1 MTASSAHSMRPLG
14 LEDIAELRAYE
25 RVRDH
30 YRAHVI
36 ELKRRRRVVLGPIIS
51 VVFDC
56 PETVRFQIQE
66 VARVEKITTDEG
78 ILAEL
83 EVYNRLLPGS
93 GELSAT
99 VFIELTTEA
108 DLRHWLPRLVGIER
122 SVAIELAGGEVIWS
136 RPEQTQPDA
145 SSQEVTPALH
155 HVRFACAPGDVEGL
169 AAPAALTAR
178 HPEYEARAEL
188 SEVTRTEL
196 VADLT
201 ASPEL
206 LPLG

>member
-1 MTASSAHSMRPLG
+1 MRPLG

-30 YRAHVI
+30 YRAQVI
-36 ELKRRRRVVLGPIIS
+36 ELKRRRRVALGPIIS

-66 VARVEKITTDEG
+66 MARAEKISTDEG

-83 EVYNRLLPGS
+83 EVYNRLLPG
-93 GELSAT
+93 GRELSAT
-99 VFIELTTEA
+99 LFIELTTEA
-108 DLRHWLPRLVGIER
+108 DLHDWLPRLVGIER

-136 RPEQTQPDA
+136 RPEQTQPDV

-155 HVRFACAPGDVEGL
+155 YVRFACTPAEAEGL
-169 AAPAALTAR
+169 AAAPAALTVR
-178 HPEYEARAEL
+178 HSEYEARTEL